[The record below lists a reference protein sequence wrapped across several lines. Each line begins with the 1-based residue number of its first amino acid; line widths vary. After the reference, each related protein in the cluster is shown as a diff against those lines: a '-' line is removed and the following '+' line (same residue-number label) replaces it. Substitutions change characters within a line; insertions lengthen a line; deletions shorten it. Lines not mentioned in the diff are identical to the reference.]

1 MHVMMRPRLPTLTAA
16 LGVACAVAAVTPT
29 HAQTTGSSG
38 RPRDYVPA
46 DVHFMQGMI
55 GHHEQALVM
64 AAMAP
69 THGGSE
75 RIRLFARKVDL
86 SQRDEMTLMKR
97 WLQDRQLPLPD
108 PHDHTMMHMP
118 GMLTAEQMQQLDE
131 ARGPEFDRL
140 FLTFMIQHHQ
150 GALKMVEELFAAPG
164 GGQEPELFRFA
175 SDVDLDQRAEI
186 QRMEELLATVSTRS
200 TRPPR

>member
-1 MHVMMRPRLPTLTAA
+1 
-16 LGVACAVAAVTPT
+16 
-29 HAQTTGSSG
+29 
-38 RPRDYVPA
+38 VPA

-55 GHHEQALVM
+55 GHHQQAVVM

-69 THGGSE
+69 THGASE
-75 RIRLFARKVDL
+75 RIRLLAKKVDL
-86 SQRDEMTLMKR
+86 SQRDEIALMKR

-118 GMLTAEQMQQLDE
+118 GMLSAEQMTQLDQ
-131 ARGPEFDRL
+131 ARGAEFDRL

-175 SDVDLDQRAEI
+175 SDVDADQRAEI
-186 QRMEELLATVSTRS
+186 DRMQQMLTTLPTPRS
-200 TRPPR
+200 PSR